1 MQPKLGILAGGGA
14 LPARI
19 IARCRQTERDFF
31 VIAIEDQTRPETVAD
46 VPHAWVRLGAAGKVL
61 ALLHD
66 AGVQD
71 LVMAGAIRRPS
82 LGALRPDAR
91 AAGIFARAGTSMVGD
106 DGLLSAVVRE
116 LEENEGF
123 RVVGP
128 ESLLPDSLATAGAYG
143 TIEPDDQDR
152 HDIRRGVAVALAI
165 GALDVGQGAVVQRG
179 LVLAVEAAEGT
190 DGMLARAAG
199 LRRQG
204 PGGVLVKVKK
214 PGQESRADLPTIG
227 VATVEAA
234 AQAGLRGIAVEAGG
248 ALVIERDRVIET
260 AERAGLFVV
269 GFDVA
274 EEAHG

>member
-1 MQPKLGILAGGGA
+1 M
-14 LPARI
+14 
-19 IARCRQTERDFF
+19 
-31 VIAIEDQTRPETVAD
+31 
-46 VPHAWVRLGAAGKVL
+46 
-61 ALLHD
+61 
-66 AGVQD
+66 
-71 LVMAGAIRRPS
+71 
-82 LGALRPDAR
+82 
-91 AAGIFARAGTSMVGD
+91 
-106 DGLLSAVVRE
+106 
-116 LEENEGF
+116 
-123 RVVGP
+123 
-128 ESLLPDSLATAGAYG
+128 
-143 TIEPDDQDR
+143 
-152 HDIRRGVAVALAI
+152 
-165 GALDVGQGAVVQRG
+165 VQRG